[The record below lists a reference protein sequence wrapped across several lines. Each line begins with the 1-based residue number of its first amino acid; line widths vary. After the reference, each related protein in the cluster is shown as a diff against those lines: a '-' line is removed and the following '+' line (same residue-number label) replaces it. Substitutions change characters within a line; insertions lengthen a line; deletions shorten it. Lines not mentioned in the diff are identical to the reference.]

1 MHSVFV
7 GFFPKKIKPKKQ
19 DPLLTAWDS
28 YSWDLKKKK
37 SVFLINFVMAVYQ
50 NPTQVAVVDSNV
62 NQIKE
67 IKKLVNS
74 P

>member
-1 MHSVFV
+1 
-7 GFFPKKIKPKKQ
+7 
-19 DPLLTAWDS
+19 
-28 YSWDLKKKK
+28 
-37 SVFLINFVMAVYQ
+37 MAVYQ